1 MTKRAEIPIVLSIAP
16 LAAGRTA
23 WLVDIWGVMHNGVA
37 PYLPAANA
45 CAQFRRSGGTVLLL
59 SNAPRPAPSVVEQL
73 DRIGVPRDAYD
84 TILTS
89 GDASREM
96 IERAAQAGRAIGHI
110 GPERDRGLFEGAADP
125 VPLAKAQTVVCSGLY
140 DDERETPETYIEI
153 LALLKKRGVDMIC
166 ANPDLTVERG
176 GRIIYCAGALAK
188 AYENMGGAVAYAGKP
203 YLPVYDLA
211 FERLAALR
219 GAGVARTQVLAI
231 GDGVGT
237 DIAGAA
243 AAGIDSVYVASGVH
257 AGPGGR
263 IDASTVAEIFAD
275 AAGWPIAA
283 MNGLAWD

>member
-1 MTKRAEIPIVLSIAP
+1 MTKRADIPIFSSIAP
-16 LAAGRTA
+16 LAAGRKA
-23 WLVDIWGVMHNGVA
+23 WLVDIWGVMHNGVT
-37 PYLPAANA
+37 PFLPAAEA
-45 CAQFRRSGGTVLLL
+45 CATFRAGGGTVLLL

-73 DRIGVPRDAYD
+73 DRIGVPRTAYD

-96 IERAAQAGRAIGHI
+96 IQRAAQSGRAIGHI
-110 GPERDRGLFEGAADP
+110 GPERDRGLFAGAADP
-125 VPLAKAQTVVCSGLY
+125 VPLARAETVVCSGLY

-153 LALLKKRGVDMIC
+153 LALLKKRGADMIC

-188 AYENMGGAVAYAGKP
+188 AYEDMGGAVAYAGKP

-211 FERLAALR
+211 FERLAGLCG
-219 GAGVARTQVLAI
+219 GAVSRADVLAI

-243 AAGIDSVYVASGVH
+243 AAGIDAVYVASGVH

-263 IDASTVAEIFAD
+263 IDAETLAEIFAEVSFKPV
-275 AAGWPIAA
+275 AG
-283 MNGLAWD
+283 MNGLRWD